1 MTDDNQEDVRR
12 VIAICFRGTEA
23 MSDLD
28 LERILSFDMEWLSPD
43 EAKACVSQLIDKGWL
58 TGDRDRLAPSFNPRS
73 VTTPIGW
80 FPRPSRLLS
89 PSDYEKTKNVQM
101 IVNSGDE
108 SNLPTNSEK
117 SPPPAS
123 TGKDPRDRLSKRLAK
138 FIARQSEI
146 PIDEIERRAIRK
158 QQALNYAAK
167 WICLALIAREQ
178 NLEMEQIIK
187 ALSG

>member
-1 MTDDNQEDVRR
+1 MTDDKQEDVRR

-28 LERILSFDMEWLSPD
+28 LERILSFDMEWLSPE
-43 EAKACVSQLIDKGWL
+43 EAEACVSQLTDKGWL
-58 TGDRDRLAPSFNPRS
+58 TGDRDSLAPSFNSRS
-73 VTTPIGW
+73 ITTPIGW

-89 PSDYEKTKNVQM
+89 PTDYEKTQNVQM
-101 IVNSGDE
+101 ISNSEDE
-108 SNLPTNSEK
+108 MHLSTNSEK
-117 SPPPAS
+117 PPPQDS
-123 TGKDPRDRLSKRLAK
+123 TAKDPRDRLSKRLAK

-146 PIDEIERRAIRK
+146 SIDEIERRAIRK

-167 WICLALIAREQ
+167 WVCLALIAREQ

>member
-43 EAKACVSQLIDKGWL
+43 EAEACVSQLIDKGWL
-58 TGDRDRLAPSFNPRS
+58 TGDRDSLAPSFNPRS

-89 PSDYEKTKNVQM
+89 PSDYEKTKNGQM

-108 SNLPTNSEK
+108 SNLTTNSEK
-117 SPPPAS
+117 SPPTAS
-123 TGKDPRDRLSKRLAK
+123 NGKDPRDRLSKRLAK

-167 WICLALIAREQ
+167 WVCLALIAREQ